1 MGVWEWIYSV
11 TNAVKQKTPDV
22 TPVAEICR
30 QSYDYCRD
38 TTVHVAGTATA
49 KAREVH
55 GYLSDDQVRDNLGR
69 VAVNVSKNS
78 ALYLARSY
86 GGGPVID
93 IFSRSV
99 QDKKA
104 DSHKGRIEEL
114 ETRVASLEKELSSKR
129 IAQQLKIQRVI
140 TESESQDESNFNANM
155 NEKPEDVLK
164 IFMMQQYVGKNLFDN
179 LIIPTGVGSEKKEKV
194 VSNIQGHQC
203 E

>member
-1 MGVWEWIYSV
+1 MVLETEITYKCIELVACFMIDSQCFHWILLICILSV
-11 TNAVKQKTPDV
+11 SCV
-22 TPVAEICR
+22 
-30 QSYDYCRD
+30 
-38 TTVHVAGTATA
+38 
-49 KAREVH
+49 
-55 GYLSDDQVRDNLGR
+55 
-69 VAVNVSKNS
+69 
-78 ALYLARSY
+78 